1 MKMLDYNE
9 VEYMSVNLIPNQS
22 ICRAKI
28 EVMKGGEGSNEWVTR
43 SKNSGSTYL
52 KCKFQILTINGKA
65 IEEDGLYNATIYN
78 YIGISGN
85 EWFVKKGK
93 ATIRAILES
102 SANVSRTDSGEEA
115 MEARRIND
123 YGELNGREVEVRVG
137 ISRESSEEYQPR
149 NVILEVLVPTSEK
162 MCAGVY
168 MTGRKLDCGIMGT
181 RENELANVRDFLS
194 EDEIP
199 F

>member
-9 VEYMSVNLIPNQS
+9 AEYMAVYLIPNHS

-28 EVMKGGEGSNEWVTR
+28 EVMSGGEGSNEWVTR

-65 IEEDGLYNATIYN
+65 IEEEGLYNATIYH

-102 SANVSRTDSGEEA
+102 SANVSRTDNGEKA

-137 ISRESSEEYQPR
+137 ISRESREEYQPR
-149 NVILEVLVPTSEK
+149 NVILEVLVPTP
-162 MCAGVY
+162 
-168 MTGRKLDCGIMGT
+168 RKLEGGIMGT
-181 RENELANVRDFLS
+181 RENELENMRDFLS